1 MPILIQKHEISQNL
15 TKLLRARTQTNLNN
29 SDVKHNRGLSVDTH
43 QCIILHDMMFYLR
56 TCWVIVIFKSKV
68 HLMMLTGNNGGR
80 RQRGTSWIRTIL
92 DLLTTEYK
100 RRPARSFNLSR
111 NTLLLTSPH
120 INSLGSTLP
129 GYRLS
134 DIPECYNTP
143 GSFLSPKSSFTASS
157 VPLPHPRLSH
167 PHMHDDMILFSV
179 MQILSKALLSNA

>member
-43 QCIILHDMMFYLR
+43 QCIILHDMTFYLR

-92 DLLTTEYK
+92 DLLTTELK
-100 RRPARSFNLSR
+100 EGQLDPS
-111 NTLLLTSPH
+111 TSAE
-120 INSLGSTLP
+120 IRF
-129 GYRLS
+129 Y
-134 DIPECYNTP
+134 
-143 GSFLSPKSSFTASS
+143 
-157 VPLPHPRLSH
+157 
-167 PHMHDDMILFSV
+167 
-179 MQILSKALLSNA
+179 